1 MIMLIKPKQTLFFD
15 SPKDARHF
23 LKCSQSQYEAAL
35 DLGKLLNGW
44 CIDEVIAPR
53 KRRRRTKKNDR
64 CK

>member
-35 DLGKLLNGW
+35 DLGKPLNGW

-53 KRRRRTKKNDR
+53 K
-64 CK
+64 